1 MMLNFIWN
9 VDPKLFSIGPF
20 QVSWLTLFLV
30 AGVLAGRYL
39 LISLCRKDETCK
51 SDVKIVFNLSIIGAL
66 IGARLFYVAFID
78 PSILFNSPLQAFF
91 PFDFK
96 SGFRFT
102 GSNGFSMPGGL
113 AGIIIASII
122 YSRVK
127 KISFQGLLDKAVIL
141 LVVVM
146 IFLRVGNFF
155 QSEYFGKPT
164 DSPTGILAINK
175 VEQGLLKLPCC
186 AMRNPNGENP
196 LDTVSVKKGNTMLH
210 KGVGFQPLIAYL
222 FFKDGATE
230 QLVNEFLI
238 GDVKTYLFELLDMV
252 YEPGT
257 EPLHYTIFVEGPNYM
272 ARIQTIGITRHPL
285 QLYEGFAFIILL
297 LAMILYWNKHLKNI
311 LAGRMAGLLIMSIS
325 GIHFLTEFM
334 NVLPR
339 PVIKSLPLTIDQYI
353 SLPIFLFGLVLS
365 ILSYKARKIKP

>member
-1 MMLNFIWN
+1 MIINSIWN
-9 VDPKLFSIGPF
+9 INPNLFSYGPF
-20 QVSWLTLFLV
+20 QLKWLTVLLLIAILVGRKILFLIHTKEGGNLNE
-30 AGVLAGRYL
+30 ARSGFNFTL
-39 LISLCRKDETCK
+39 L
-51 SDVKIVFNLSIIGAL
+51 GAV
-66 IGARLFYVAFID
+66 IGARLFYVGLIEPD
-78 PSILFNSPLQAFF
+78 ILFNKPSQIFF
-91 PFDFK
+91 PFEFSPSFK
-96 SGFRFT
+96 FVGI
-102 GSNGFSMPGGL
+102 GQFSMLGAIVGV
-113 AGIIIASII
+113 IIVLLI
-122 YSRVK
+122 YAK
-127 KISFQGLLDKAVIL
+127 LKIKPFLWLLDKGLLLL
-141 LVVVM
+141 LVII
-146 IFLRVGNFF
+146 IFLRIGNFF

-196 LDTVSVKKGNTMLH
+196 LDTVSVKRGNAMLH

-238 GDVKTYLFELLDMV
+238 GDVKTYLFELSDMV

-311 LAGRMAGLLIMSIS
+311 RAGRMAAVLIIS
-325 GIHFLTEFM
+325 VCSIHFTTEFL
-334 NVLPR
+334 NVLTR
-339 PVIKSLPLTIDQYI
+339 PLIKSVPLTIDQYLCFPLFI
-353 SLPIFLFGLVLS
+353 FGLVLA
-365 ILSYKARKIKP
+365 ILSFKSRKI